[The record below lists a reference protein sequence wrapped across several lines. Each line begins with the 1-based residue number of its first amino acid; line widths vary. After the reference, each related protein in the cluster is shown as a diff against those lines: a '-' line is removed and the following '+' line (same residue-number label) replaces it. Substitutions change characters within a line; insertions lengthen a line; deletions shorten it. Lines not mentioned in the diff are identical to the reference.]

1 MTNLSQ
7 IALEIFNEG
16 VFDDPAKWDE
26 WEKKLA
32 DKERRASA
40 GEEAKDLLRYNDNK
54 YGSLA
59 KILGPTY
66 LTNQTIL

>member
-1 MTNLSQ
+1 MTDLSQ

-26 WEKKLA
+26 WERKLA

-40 GEEAKDLLRYNDNK
+40 REEAKDLLKYDDNF
-54 YGSLA
+54 
-59 KILGPTY
+59 I
-66 LTNQTIL
+66 N